1 MSSWYDFAL
10 GIPEY
15 LEEIEEIKAFAES
28 LQMEFYNFNADAE
41 LMTDSALLN
50 NLIIDSDRW
59 MAILGLGR
67 WDVLSLGA
75 EGIKALFNQEKRVTR
90 ESLRAAAARESGD
103 EDAEAALDLDSLTV
117 TIRADMRPGYT
128 GLEEKMREFVP
139 CNLLVRVEKR
149 TVE

>member
-1 MSSWYDFAL
+1 MSSWHDFAL

-15 LEEIEEIKAFAES
+15 LVEIEEIKAYAES
-28 LQMEFYNFNADAE
+28 VQWELYNFNADAE

-59 MAILGLGR
+59 LAVLEMGQ

-90 ESLRAAAARESGD
+90 ESLKAAAARESGD
-103 EDAEAALDLDSLTV
+103 KDAEVALDLDSLTV
-117 TIRADMRPGYT
+117 TIRADMHPGYT

-139 CNLLVRVEKR
+139 CNLIVRVEKR